1 MITNEKEIGINANI
15 TNGQVCRQLSNEELK
30 PLKFNIKDYFKEGCI
45 KFISSLKIKVSP
57 AVIKILKA
65 ELIAVNFVN
74 AGLISW
80 ILFQLM
86 NGNRAVFYEVWPSI
100 AGFEFLFCV
109 ALLVVDVAW
118 WVHALRGAIKEATA
132 RITSQNA

>member
-1 MITNEKEIGINANI
+1 MITKEKECINANI
-15 TNGQVCRQLSNEELK
+15 TNGQVYRQLSNEELK
-30 PLKFNIKDYFKEGCI
+30 PLKVNLKCYFKEGCI
-45 KFISSLKIKVSP
+45 NFISRLKIKVSP
-57 AVIKILKA
+57 TVIKILKA

-74 AGLISW
+74 AVLISW

-100 AGFEFLFCV
+100 AGFEFVFCV

-118 WVHALRGAIKEATA
+118 WIHALRGAIKEATA
-132 RITSQNA
+132 KIAKQNA